1 MQHLGD
7 ITGTHLFQPRKP
19 DPKRSFFLQSNM
31 KNQTDEN
38 RNMEPDLTVDELLL
52 HVHVFILGLK
62 GRAEGGPGAEQPVVQ
77 LLCLA
82 VVTLQRLFL
91 SLLL

>member
-1 MQHLGD
+1 ME
-7 ITGTHLFQPRKP
+7 
-19 DPKRSFFLQSNM
+19 
-31 KNQTDEN
+31 TDEN
-38 RNMEPDLTVDELLL
+38 KNMESDLTVDELLL

-82 VVTLQRLFL
+82 VVTLQCLFL
-91 SLLL
+91 SLLLQLLT